1 MPEFL
6 NRLGEVVI
14 FEPLSHD
21 KLKVIVKIQMK
32 SVIERVAAKSISLSA
47 SDAVSLIVV
56 SFQTNLMIKY
66 CFPITMFFL
75 F

>member
-56 SFQTNLMIKY
+56 SLQTNLMIRY
-66 CFPITMFFL
+66 CFPITMVFL